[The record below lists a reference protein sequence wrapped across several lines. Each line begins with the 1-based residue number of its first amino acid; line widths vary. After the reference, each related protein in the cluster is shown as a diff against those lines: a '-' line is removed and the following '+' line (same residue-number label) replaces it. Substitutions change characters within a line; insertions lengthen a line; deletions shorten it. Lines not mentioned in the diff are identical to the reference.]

1 MKLSAYL
8 DEKFILQDV
17 NEKNVDKV
25 ICNVIEEIS
34 NCDEKV
40 NLCKTRV
47 LDALIKRERELS
59 TAIGNGVGIPHARI
73 EGYNDVSVVIVK
85 LNNAIDEEIVATHK
99 MDKVDLLFV
108 IIAGKTKNKKVLK
121 LMAAIS
127 NLAQNTEFLEKIR
140 KEDNEKEI
148 IRLVELYEKD
158 IKDNITAEDIMCSE
172 VYPAKPEDTLE
183 EIAKRLIKENRAGL
197 PVVDKNGTFLGE
209 ITEKELIAFGMPKY
223 TSLMNDLSFM
233 TIGEP
238 FEEYFKNE
246 SIVTVKELFRKDVKT
261 IDKKASIMEIS
272 FLIITNGNTRLYVVE
287 NNKYLGTVYRSD
299 IIRKVLH
306 I

>member
-8 DEKFILQDV
+8 DEKFILQNV
-17 NEKNVDKV
+17 NEKSVDRV

-34 NCDEKV
+34 SCDEKV

-47 LDALIKRERELS
+47 LDALIKREQELS

-85 LNNAIDEEIVATHK
+85 LEKAIDEEIAAIHK

-108 IIAGKTKNKKVLK
+108 IIAGKTKNKRVLK
-121 LMAAIS
+121 LMSAIS
-127 NLAQNTEFLEKIR
+127 SLVQNTEFLDKIR

-148 IRLVELYEKD
+148 IKLVEHYEKE

-197 PVVDKNGTFLGE
+197 PVVDKNGQFLGE
-209 ITEKELIAFGMPKY
+209 ITEKELIQYGMPKY

-238 FEEYFKNE
+238 FEEYFRNE
-246 SIVTVKELFRKDVKT
+246 SIVSVKELYRKDVKI

-287 NNKYLGTVYRSD
+287 DGKYVGTVYRSD

>member
-17 NEKNVDKV
+17 NENNVDKV
-25 ICNVIEEIS
+25 IYNIVEEIS
-34 NCDEKV
+34 SCDEKV
-40 NLCKTRV
+40 ELCKNRV
-47 LDALIKRERELS
+47 LEALIKREHELS

-85 LNNAIDEEIVATHK
+85 LNKAIDEEIIATHK

-121 LMAAIS
+121 LMSAIS
-127 NLAQNTEFLEKIR
+127 NLAQNLEFLEKIR
-140 KEDNEKEI
+140 KENNEKEI
-148 IRLVELYEKD
+148 IKLVELYEKE
-158 IKDNITAEDIMCSE
+158 IKGNISAEDIMCAE

-183 EIAKRLIKENRAGL
+183 EVAKRLIKENRAGL

-209 ITEKELIAFGMPKY
+209 ITEKELIEFGMPKY